1 MINPKNKN
9 CGRQT
14 GNAYFL
20 VASLD
25 SNAIPTA
32 MGMFFKV
39 QQSNE
44 TSGNTV

>member
-9 CGRQT
+9 RGSQN
-14 GNAYFL
+14 GNAYFS

-32 MGMFFKV
+32 MENVF
-39 QQSNE
+39 
-44 TSGNTV
+44 